1 MAGSADPP
9 TDVSLGGTS
18 LASDA
23 SQWKLVAPGVWD
35 LTRSLD
41 WVTFGIALTGGRA
54 ADALCSAAAD
64 SVHCTPPV
72 AIPLMHASSC
82 FQFHSAPPMRPPSHP
97 SHVPGLP
104 VLPSMARGRFQAM
117 FSGAV
122 AGGAKIRI
130 ATSTETS
137 HSTHLVLSPHLLYL
151 LYPLLPPLSP
161 PPACSGTKV
170 TLEVHLVFT
179 KGVDSLTPAHLVL
192 SPHLLYLLYPL
203 LPPLSAPPACSD
215 TKVTLEVH
223 LVFTKGVDS
232 FTPAHLV
239 LSPHL
244 LYLLYPLLPPL
255 SAPPACSDTK
265 VTLEIHLAF
274 TKGVN
279 TNSKVSLVGQVGADK
294 SAPLALAC
302 PFTSTIKGVFTC
314 SKTIDVKI
322 PTETATTPK
331 VLGLQKFMAALV
343 GATMSCDN
351 LATTFMLTV
360 SGQQEP
366 LYYAL

>member
-41 WVTFGIALTGGRA
+41 WVTIGSALTGGRA
-54 ADALCSAAAD
+54 A
-64 SVHCTPPV
+64 VT
-72 AIPLMHASSC
+72 HAGVNGDTLTASGSLATTG
-82 FQFHSAPPMRPPSHP
+82 SLDT
-97 SHVPGLP
+97 GLP

-130 ATSTETS
+130 ATSTSPWRCNWCLSERHHTQ
-137 HSTHLVLSPHLLYL
+137 THLVSSPPPLSAPYLCPPSLSPLSAP
-151 LYPLLPPLSP
+151 PLCSPFLPPLSAP
-161 PPACSGTKV
+161 PLCPLPPFSAPHVCPPSLPLLTAPPACNDTKV
-170 TLEVHLVFT
+170 TLEVHLVFIRET
-179 KGVDSLTPAHLVL
+179 SHSTHLVL

-215 TKVTLEVH
+215 TKV
-223 LVFTKGVDS
+223 
-232 FTPAHLV
+232 A
-239 LSPHL
+239 
-244 LYLLYPLLPPL
+244 
-255 SAPPACSDTK
+255 
-265 VTLEIHLAF
+265 LEIHLAF

-294 SAPLALAC
+294 SAPLALEC
-302 PFTSTIKGVFTC
+302 PFTSAIKGVFTC

-322 PTETATTPK
+322 PAETATTPK

-343 GATMSCDN
+343 GATMSGDN
-351 LATTFMLTV
+351 RSEKGTDSSNMT
-360 SGQQEP
+360 S
-366 LYYAL
+366 